1 VDARGFLYNNH
12 TDAGHPSTRTTPLT
26 RGLRRPFLITDN
38 RSDMK
43 KMLRYRLAF
52 LLLCAL
58 ALAGV
63 ARSAGAQTRVPPI
76 NFKERTL
83 SNGLM
88 VYSAQERS
96 SPTVAIQVWYKVGSK
111 DDPDHRSGFAH
122 LFEHLMFKSAR
133 NLRDEQ
139 MDRLTEDVGG
149 WNNASTSDDVTN
161 YYEVVPS
168 NYLETLLWAEADRLS
183 GLNVNDKNF
192 HSERDVV
199 KEEFNTSVLAPPY
212 GRLFYAIDK
221 DSFTTHPYHRPTIG
235 SKEDLDAA
243 TLEDVR
249 AFHSTFYRP
258 DNAVLIVVGDFEQQ
272 QLDAWVDK
280 YFAKIAKPSTPI
292 PRVSVKEPAR
302 TAEMRFDEKGPNVP
316 LPAVAITYL
325 APPVSNPDADAL
337 RVAESILSNGES
349 SRLYQSL
356 VYNQQLA
363 QEAFAN
369 ADLRQDPGLF
379 ALGAILASEKK
390 PADAERALLAELKRM
405 QDESVTKAELDKAVN
420 QLVASALRDRET
432 NSGKAFAIG
441 QAAVIVGD
449 ARRVNTDIERL
460 QAITAADVQRVMKK
474 YFTDTNRVVITYQ
487 AEAPKPGAT
496 GGAGTGGSAQ
506 KEGSR

>member
-1 VDARGFLYNNH
+1 MLQ
-12 TDAGHPSTRTTPLT
+12 
-26 RGLRRPFLITDN
+26 N
-38 RSDMK
+38 R
-43 KMLRYRLAF
+43 AAV

-58 ALAGV
+58 AFACV
-63 ARSAGAQTRVPPI
+63 ARTASAQTRVPPI
-76 NFKERTL
+76 NLKERTL
-83 SNGLM
+83 ANGLKI
-88 VYSAQERS
+88 YSAQERS

-111 DDPDHRSGFAH
+111 DDPPNRSGFAH

-149 WNNASTSDDVTN
+149 WNNASTGDDVTN

-168 NYLETLLWAEADRLS
+168 NYLETLLWAEADRMS
-183 GLNVNDKNF
+183 GLNVNDTNF

-212 GRLFYAIDK
+212 GRLFYDIDR
-221 DSFTTHPYHRPTIG
+221 DSYTVHPYHRPTIG

-258 DNAVLIVVGDFEQQ
+258 DNAILIVVGDFDQQ
-272 QLDAWVDK
+272 QLDGWVDK
-280 YFAKIAKPSTPI
+280 YFGKIAKPNTPI
-292 PRVSVKEPAR
+292 PRVTVKEPPRASEKR
-302 TAEMRFDEKGPNVP
+302 YDETGPNVP

-325 APPVSNPDADAL
+325 APPASSSDANVL
-337 RVAESILSNGES
+337 RVAESILSEGES

-356 VYNQQLA
+356 VYSQQIA
-363 QEAFAN
+363 QEAFGQ
-369 ADLRQDPGLF
+369 ADLRQDQGIF
-379 ALGAILASEKK
+379 VLGAILASDKK

-405 QDESVTKAELDKAVN
+405 QDEPVTKAELDKAVN
-420 QLVASALRDRET
+420 QLVANQLRERET

-441 QAAVIVGD
+441 NAAAILGD
-449 ARRVNTDIERL
+449 ASRVNTDIERL
-460 QAITAADVQRVMKK
+460 QAVTAADIQRVMKK
-474 YFTDTNRVVITYQ
+474 YFTDANRVVINYTS
-487 AEAPKPGAT
+487 EAPKPA
-496 GGAGTGGSAQ
+496 ASGTGGGQ